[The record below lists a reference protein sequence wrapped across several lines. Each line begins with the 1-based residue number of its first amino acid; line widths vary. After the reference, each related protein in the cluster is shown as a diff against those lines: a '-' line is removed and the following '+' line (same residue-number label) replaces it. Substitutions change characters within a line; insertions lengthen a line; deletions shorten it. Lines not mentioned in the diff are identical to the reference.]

1 MTKTNNNQKNL
12 SRPFE
17 NYDQKSNSKK
27 SISLMSIDEEEP
39 IDHNGLSAMISNQ
52 ANIAN
57 IVHDECTSDNYF
69 GENIISVLETTE
81 FANKPTICSK
91 IFDNDPARKLQCH
104 LKLQPQALPYNIPKH
119 LKQNFKVDSYTPKK
133 LLDIISQV
141 HQNDQKKPKHSYI
154 HQLSTIFSNVH
165 ENQFMKI
172 ADLVISLICLV
183 LTRKLC

>member
-1 MTKTNNNQKNL
+1 MLHDRSFLILLNVVSFMDLILDQKNWNKESTYTTNNMVASHQKEKNL
-12 SRPFE
+12 
-17 NYDQKSNSKK
+17 Y
-27 SISLMSIDEEEP
+27 
-39 IDHNGLSAMISNQ
+39 NGM
-52 ANIAN
+52 
-57 IVHDECTSDNYF
+57 
-69 GENIISVLETTE
+69 E

-104 LKLQPQALPYNIPKH
+104 LKLQPQALPHNIPKH

-165 ENQFMKI
+165 ENRFMKI